1 MKKHKLEDLVISY
14 ANPGQTRKPTLSSSK
29 KKLPALSHNVSY
41 LKLISL
47 KKPVLDQT
55 LTVYKKENSIAKKKY
70 LKLKKI
76 SCNQDEFERLDFLS
90 NNNQIIRNKSINI
103 QQKLIE
109 LKSGVKLQSIS
120 KTKLAKLHDSRMSSH
135 IDSILEKYELDLK
148 EKLKELENNSFK
160 V

>member
-1 MKKHKLEDLVISY
+1 MKKHKLEELVLTY
-14 ANPGQTRKPTLSSSK
+14 ANPGQNRKSNLSSTK
-29 KKLPALSHNVSY
+29 KKLPALSHNGSY

-47 KKPVLDQT
+47 KKPALDQN
-55 LTVYKKENSIAKKKY
+55 LTVYKKDHVQAKKMY
-70 LKLKKI
+70 QKLKNT

-109 LKSGVKLQSIS
+109 IKSGVKLQSIS
-120 KTKLAKLHDSRMSSH
+120 KLKLAKLHDSRMSSH

-148 EKLKELENNSFK
+148 EKLKELESNSFK